1 MKPIITLAAEYG
13 IFPLKINR
21 ESQYHTCQVEV
32 DQQYRI
38 LQYATEWKLHPELFH
53 KIIDKVRE
61 LGIQEQRL
69 WQLMPSVSSG
79 ITNIFTIFRLLV

>member
-1 MKPIITLAAEYG
+1 MKLAIILAAEYG

-21 ESQYHTCQVEV
+21 ESQYYTCQVEV

-61 LGIQEQRL
+61 LGIDLFASRIDRL
-69 WQLMPSVSSG
+69 IRVRALASRSKGYGS
-79 ITNIFTIFRLLV
+79 

>member
-21 ESQYHTCQVEV
+21 ESQYYTCQVEV

-61 LGIQEQRL
+61 LGIDLFASRIDRL
-69 WQLMPSVSSG
+69 IRVRALASRSKGYGS
-79 ITNIFTIFRLLV
+79 

>member
-1 MKPIITLAAEYG
+1 MKLTIILAAEYG

-21 ESQYHTCQVEV
+21 ESQYYTCQVEV

-53 KIIDKVRE
+53 KIVDKVRE
-61 LGIQEQRL
+61 LGIDLFASRIDRL
-69 WQLMPSVSSG
+69 IRVRALESRSKGYGS
-79 ITNIFTIFRLLV
+79 

>member
-1 MKPIITLAAEYG
+1 MKLTIILAAEYG

-21 ESQYHTCQVEV
+21 ESQYYTCQVEV

-53 KIIDKVRE
+53 KIVDKVRE
-61 LGIQEQRL
+61 LGIDLFASRIDRL
-69 WQLMPSVSSG
+69 IRVRALASRSKGYGS
-79 ITNIFTIFRLLV
+79 